1 MHNRIA
7 LLRTE
12 RNVSRKALAEAVE
25 AAYESLDW
33 LSGEHILHP
42 ERYLSGKRPVT
53 LPDVEVPAG
62 FQPSARLTFGE
73 LGTRLDSRPDHL
85 RIVAAGRTQ
94 NWLGY
99 LPAGLM
105 QTATGTVTAQPGPTA
120 LLACVLLLGWCLA
133 FVEAGWLRFRRR

>member
-1 MHNRIA
+1 MVMLLFVVPMVGAA
-7 LLRTE
+7 L
-12 RNVSRKALAEAVE
+12 
-25 AAYESLDW
+25 
-33 LSGEHILHP
+33 
-42 ERYLSGKRPVT
+42 
-53 LPDVEVPAG
+53 
-62 FQPSARLTFGE
+62 
-73 LGTRLDSRPDHL
+73 
-85 RIVAAGRTQ
+85 VAAGRTQ